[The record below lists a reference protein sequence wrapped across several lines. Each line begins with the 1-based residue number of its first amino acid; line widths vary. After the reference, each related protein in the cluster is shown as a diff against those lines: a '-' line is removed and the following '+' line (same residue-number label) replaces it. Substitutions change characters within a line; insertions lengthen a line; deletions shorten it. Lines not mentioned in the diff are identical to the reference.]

1 MAGSTDAETET
12 DADVLQYPTGGGLRF
27 EDGRDLALQVGALAA
42 FVLVWWGV
50 ALVTPRTL
58 LPRPPAVA
66 SVLVADISSGLVFE
80 LAVQSL
86 RHYVP
91 GLLIGS
97 ALGMGVGIA
106 VGWSATAEKTVGTVA
121 SVLRP
126 VPPLAW
132 IPFAII
138 WFGLNDRG
146 AAFIIAIVAFWI
158 NYYNAEGGVDGVD
171 RQLLEVAQSLG
182 TKSDLR
188 LIRKVVIPSATPEL
202 FTGFRTAAG
211 QAWMVMV
218 AAELLGV
225 PGIGKHLWDAA
236 NFLRMEVVIAY
247 MLVIGILF
255 LLSDRLIK
263 VVERRVLA
271 WR

>member
-1 MAGSTDAETET
+1 VAGSSEPET
-12 DADVLQYPTGGGLRF
+12 AGYPTGRLRS
-27 EDGRDLALQVGALAA
+27 ERGRSLGIQVGALVV
-42 FVLVWWGV
+42 FVLVWWAG
-50 ALVTPRTL
+50 ALVTPQNL
-58 LPRPPAVA
+58 LPQPPVVLEVLLEDVA
-66 SVLVADISSGLVFE
+66 SGRVFE
-80 LAVQSL
+80 LIWQSL
-86 RHYVP
+86 RHYLP

-97 ALGMGVGIA
+97 AFGMAVGIL
-106 VGWSATAEKTVGTVA
+106 VGWSRTADLSVGTVA
-121 SVLRP
+121 GILRP
-126 VPPLAW
+126 IPPLAW

-138 WFGLNDRG
+138 WFGLNDSG

-158 NYYNAEGGVDGVD
+158 NYYNAEGGVKNVD
-171 RQLLEVAQSLG
+171 AQLLEVGQSLG
-182 TKSDLR
+182 TKSDLG
-188 LIRKVVIPSATPEL
+188 LIRRVVLPSAMPEL

-236 NFLRMEVVIAY
+236 NFLQMQVVIAY
-247 MLVIGILF
+247 MLVIGVLF

-263 VVERRVLA
+263 LVEARMLS

>member
-1 MAGSTDAETET
+1 MAGSTDA
-12 DADVLQYPTGGGLRF
+12 DILQYPTGGGFSF
-27 EDGRDLALQVGALAA
+27 EDGRDIALQGGALVA
-42 FVLVWWGV
+42 FVVIWWGV
-50 ALVTPRTL
+50 ALGTPRQL

-66 SVLVADISSGLVFE
+66 TVLVSDISSGLVFE
-80 LAVQSL
+80 LAAQSL
-86 RHYVP
+86 RHYLP

-97 ALGMGVGIA
+97 GLGMAVGIA
-106 VGWSATAEKTVGTVA
+106 VGWSATAENTIGTVA

-158 NYYNAEGGVDGVD
+158 NYYNAEGGVSGVD
-171 RQLLEVAQSLG
+171 QRLLEVAQSLG
-182 TKSDLR
+182 TKSDLG
-188 LIRKVVIPSATPEL
+188 LIRKVVVPSATPEL

-247 MLVIGILF
+247 MIVIGVLF
-255 LLSDRLIK
+255 LLSDRVIK
-263 VVERRVLA
+263 LVEARLLA

>member
-1 MAGSTDAETET
+1 M
-12 DADVLQYPTGGGLRF
+12 
-27 EDGRDLALQVGALAA
+27 GALAV
-42 FVLVWWGV
+42 FVLVWWAG
-50 ALVTPRTL
+50 ALVTPQTL
-58 LPRPPAVA
+58 LPAPPAVLA
-66 SVLVADISSGLVFE
+66 VLVSDVSSGRVFE
-80 LAVQSL
+80 LISQSL
-86 RHYVP
+86 RHYIP

-97 ALGMGVGIA
+97 AFGMAVGIL
-106 VGWSATAEKTVGTVA
+106 VGWSKVAELSVGTVA
-121 SVLRP
+121 GILRP

-158 NYYNAEGGVDGVD
+158 NYYNAESGVRDVD
-171 RQLLEVAQSLG
+171 TKLLEVGQSLG
-182 TKSDLR
+182 TNWDLG
-188 LIRKVVIPSATPEL
+188 LIRRVVLPSAMPEL

-236 NFLRMEVVIAY
+236 NFLQMQVVIAY
-247 MLVIGILF
+247 MLVIGVLF
-255 LLSDRLIK
+255 LLSDHLIK
-263 VVERRVLA
+263 LLEARTLA

>member
-1 MAGSTDAETET
+1 VAGTET
-12 DADVLQYPTGGGLRF
+12 DGDALGYPGSGPLLAR
-27 EDGRDLALQVGALAA
+27 GRTLGLQVGALMVWWAAAA
-42 FVLVWWGV
+42 F
-50 ALVTPRTL
+50 TPRTL
-58 LPRPPAVA
+58 LPRPPAVFE
-66 SVLVADISSGLVFE
+66 VLVRDVRSGQAFE
-80 LAVQSL
+80 LAAQSL

-91 GLLIGS
+91 GLLVGS
-97 ALGMGVGIA
+97 GLGMAVGVL

-121 SVLRP
+121 GVLRP

-138 WFGLNDRG
+138 WFGLTDRA

-158 NYYNAEGGVDGVD
+158 NYYNAESGVRDVD
-171 RQLLEVAQSLG
+171 RRHIEVAQSLG
-182 TKSDLR
+182 TDSDLG
-188 LIRKVVIPSATPEL
+188 LIRRVVLPSATPEL

-236 NFLRMEVVIAY
+236 NFLQMQVVIAY
-247 MLVIGILF
+247 MLVIGVLF
-255 LLSDRLIK
+255 LVSDRLVR
-263 VVERRVLA
+263 VVEARVLA

>member
-1 MAGSTDAETET
+1 MASVEPETL
-12 DADVLQYPTGGGLRF
+12 DVPGTGGFRIDRLQT
-27 EDGRDLALQVGALAA
+27 LALQLGSLAA
-42 FVLVWWGV
+42 FVAIWWGT

-58 LPRPPAVA
+58 LPEPPAVLE
-66 SVLVADISSGLVFE
+66 VLVRDINSGQVFE
-80 LAVQSL
+80 LTLQSL
-86 RHYVP
+86 GHYLP
-91 GLLIGS
+91 GLFIGS
-97 ALGMGVGIA
+97 ALGMTVGIL
-106 VGWSATAEKTVGTVA
+106 VGWSSLAEQTVGTVA
-121 SVLRP
+121 GLLRP

-138 WFGLNDRG
+138 WFGLNDSG

-158 NYYNAEGGVDGVD
+158 NYYNAESGVRNVD
-171 RQLLEVAQSLG
+171 ESFLEVGQSLG
-182 TKSDLR
+182 TKSDLG
-188 LIRKVVIPSATPEL
+188 LIRRIVLPSATPEL

-236 NFLRMEVVIAY
+236 NFLQMPVVIAY
-247 MLVIGILF
+247 MLVIGVLF

-263 VVERRVLA
+263 IVETRVLR

>member
-1 MAGSTDAETET
+1 MAGSVEPETL
-12 DADVLQYPTGGGLRF
+12 DVPGTGSFRLGQLRN
-27 EDGRDLALQVGALAA
+27 LALQTGALVA
-42 FVLVWWGV
+42 FVALWWGA
-50 ALVTPRTL
+50 ALFTPQTL
-58 LPRPPAVA
+58 LPQPPAVLE
-66 SVLVADISSGLVFE
+66 VLVADVTSGQLFE
-80 LAVQSL
+80 LVVQSL
-86 RHYVP
+86 RHYLP
-91 GLLIGS
+91 GLLVGS
-97 ALGMGVGIA
+97 ALGMAVGIL
-106 VGWSATAEKTVGTVA
+106 VGWSSLASQTVGTVA
-121 SVLRP
+121 GLLRP

-138 WFGLNDRG
+138 WFGLNDSG

-158 NYYNAEGGVDGVD
+158 NYYNAESGVRSVD
-171 RQLLEVAQSLG
+171 DQLLEVGQSLG
-182 TKSDLR
+182 TKSDLG
-188 LIRKVVIPSATPEL
+188 LIRRIVLPSATPEL

-236 NFLRMEVVIAY
+236 NFLQMPVVIAY
-247 MLVIGILF
+247 MLVIGVLF

-263 VVERRVLA
+263 LAETYTLA

>member
-1 MAGSTDAETET
+1 MAGSTEPDTANY
-12 DADVLQYPTGGGLRF
+12 LSG
-27 EDGRDLALQVGALAA
+27 DGYQLEQGRGLALQFGALVVFVGLWWA
-42 FVLVWWGV
+42 F
-50 ALVTPRTL
+50 AFITPRNL
-58 LPRPPAVA
+58 LPQPPAVLT
-66 SVLVADISSGLVFE
+66 VLVSDVSSGLLFE
-80 LAVQSL
+80 LVFQSL

-97 ALGMGVGIA
+97 ALGMSVGVL
-106 VGWSATAEKTVGTVA
+106 VGWSQTADRTVGTIA
-121 SVLRP
+121 SILRP

-138 WFGLNDRG
+138 WFGLSDRA

-158 NYYNAEGGVDGVD
+158 NYYNAESGVRDVD
-171 RQLLEVAQSLG
+171 PRFLEVAQSLG

-188 LIRKVVIPSATPEL
+188 LIRRVVIPSATPEL

-236 NFLRMEVVIAY
+236 NFLQMHVVIAY

-255 LLSDRLIK
+255 LLSDRVIK
-263 VVERRVLA
+263 IFEARTLE

>member
-1 MAGSTDAETET
+1 MSNTPETET
-12 DADVLQYPTGGGLRF
+12 DADAGLVRAPGVGGV
-27 EDGRDLALQVGALAA
+27 DLAAGREPALRVGALAA
-42 FVLVWWGV
+42 FVGVWWAL
-50 ALVTPRTL
+50 ALVTPETL

-66 SVLVADISSGLVFE
+66 TVLYQDIASGLALE
-80 LAVQSL
+80 LVWQSL
-86 RHYVP
+86 RHYLP

-97 ALGMGVGIA
+97 ALGMAVGIA
-106 VGWSATAEKTVGTVA
+106 VGWWETAEQTIGTVA
-121 SVLRP
+121 SFLRP

-158 NYYNAEGGVDGVD
+158 NYYNAQGGVAGVD
-171 RQLLEVAQSLG
+171 ARLIEVARSLG
-182 TKSDLR
+182 THSDLG
-188 LIRKVVIPSATPEL
+188 LIRKVVLPSATPEL

-247 MLVIGILF
+247 MLVIGLLF
-255 LLSDRLIK
+255 LLSDRLIRTA
-263 VVERRVLA
+263 ERRALD

>member
-1 MAGSTDAETET
+1 VASSTET
-12 DADVLQYPTGGGLRF
+12 DTDAAGYPTGGFDWER
-27 EDGRDLALQVGALAA
+27 GRSLGIQLAALVA
-42 FVLVWWGV
+42 FVLIWWAG
-50 ALVTPRTL
+50 ALVTPQNL
-58 LPRPPAVA
+58 LPQPPAVLE
-66 SVLVADISSGLVFE
+66 VLVADVGSGLVFE
-80 LAVQSL
+80 LTLQSL

-91 GLLIGS
+91 GLLVGS
-97 ALGMGVGIA
+97 ALGMAVGVL
-106 VGWSATAEKTVGTVA
+106 VGWSNTVDLSVGTIA
-121 SVLRP
+121 SILRP

-138 WFGLNDRG
+138 WFGLNDSG

-158 NYYNAEGGVDGVD
+158 NYYNAESGVRSVD
-171 RQLLEVAQSLG
+171 PKLLEVGQSLG
-182 TKSDLR
+182 TKTDLG
-188 LIRKVVIPSATPEL
+188 LIRRVVLPSALPDL

-236 NFLRMEVVIAY
+236 NFLQMQVVIAY
-247 MLVIGILF
+247 MLVIGVLF
-255 LLSDRLIK
+255 LASDRLIK
-263 VVERRVLA
+263 LLEARMLA

>member
-1 MAGSTDAETET
+1 MAGSTELE
-12 DADVLQYPTGGGLRF
+12 YPTADGFRIEGGRT
-27 EDGRDLALQVGALAA
+27 LALRVGALAA
-42 FVLVWWGV
+42 FVAIWWGT
-50 ALVTPRTL
+50 ALVTPRNL
-58 LPRPPAVA
+58 LPRPPAVLAVFVTDIA
-66 SVLVADISSGLVFE
+66 SGRMFTLVF
-80 LAVQSL
+80 QSL

-97 ALGMGVGIA
+97 ALGMSVGIL
-106 VGWSATAEKTVGTVA
+106 VGWSSVAERTVGTVA
-121 SVLRP
+121 GILRP

-158 NYYNAEGGVDGVD
+158 NYYNAESGVRNVD
-171 RQLLEVAQSLG
+171 TRLLEVGRSLG
-182 TKSDLR
+182 TESDLR
-188 LIRKVVIPSATPEL
+188 LVKRVVIPSATPEL

-236 NFLRMEVVIAY
+236 NFLQMQVVIAY
-247 MLVIGILF
+247 MLVIGVLF
-255 LLSDRLIK
+255 LLSDRAIK
-263 VVERRVLA
+263 AVEARTLA

>member
-1 MAGSTDAETET
+1 MAGSVEPETL
-12 DADVLQYPTGGGLRF
+12 DVPGTGGFRVDRLRNLGLQA
-27 EDGRDLALQVGALAA
+27 GSLVA
-42 FVLVWWGV
+42 FVALWWGA

-58 LPRPPAVA
+58 LPQPPAVLD
-66 SVLVADISSGLVFE
+66 VLIRDVGSGQLFE
-80 LAVQSL
+80 LVIQSL
-86 RHYVP
+86 GHYIP

-97 ALGMGVGIA
+97 ALGMAVGVL
-106 VGWSATAEKTVGTVA
+106 VGWSSLAEQTVGTVA
-121 SVLRP
+121 GLLRP

-138 WFGLNDRG
+138 WFGLNDSG

-158 NYYNAEGGVDGVD
+158 NYYNAESGVRDVD
-171 RQLLEVAQSLG
+171 QRLLEVGQSLG
-182 TKSDLR
+182 TKSDLG
-188 LIRKVVIPSATPEL
+188 LIRRVVLPSATPEL

-236 NFLRMEVVIAY
+236 NFLQMPVVIAY
-247 MLVIGILF
+247 MLVIGVLF

-263 VVERRVLA
+263 LLEARVLS